1 MRLFG
6 KLSLALTAFA
16 GHKTAWAATVGVVA
30 GGAAQV
36 TATQIGRDPVPWVI
50 GAMAVT
56 IVYAYKKP
64 ETREKALANG
74 VVSVFLGGVGAPY
87 MGQILARYIDPVYA
101 NDWVLAGVM
110 GAGWPWLLPIAL
122 ALIQRRGERFGNGA

>member
-1 MRLFG
+1 MRLLKQVIAAGAAFFSH
-6 KLSLALTAFA
+6 KAALATSVGAAAGLTA
-16 GHKTAWAATVGVVA
+16 
-30 GGAAQV
+30 Q
-36 TATQIGRDPVPWVI
+36 QIGRDPVPWCI

-64 ETREKALANG
+64 ENREKALANG
-74 VVSVFLGGVGAPY
+74 VVSVFLGGIGAPY
-87 MGQILARYIDPVYA
+87 MGQILTRYIDPVYA

-122 ALIQRRGERFGNGA
+122 AIIQRRGERVGNGT